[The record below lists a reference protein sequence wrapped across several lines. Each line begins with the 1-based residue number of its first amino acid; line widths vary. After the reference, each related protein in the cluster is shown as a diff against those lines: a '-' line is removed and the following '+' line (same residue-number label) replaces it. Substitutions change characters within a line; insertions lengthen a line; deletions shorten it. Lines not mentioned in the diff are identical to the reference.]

1 MWTLEQQAATG
12 QVLDLGIKM
21 GQDGQVSSR
30 RGLPRAPRTPGTGE
44 TEAARGR
51 VNAFDNLQK

>member
-30 RGLPRAPRTPGTGE
+30 SELPRAVHSPGTGE
-44 TEAARGR
+44 TAAARGR